1 MDEGSRIG
9 THFPV
14 FDRWRRH
21 VQYFSPS
28 GPSGYTARPTPTDG
42 DVMPDQ
48 EPKRPGRII
57 IPGQESEPETPRGA
71 GLVGGGGAP
80 EKTPSETGSRIILPP
95 GVSREEPE
103 DLPEFPR
110 LRPLMLM
117 PVKDGERELIVVN
130 DPLGVIPG
138 QPVLA
143 MEALALMQLFD
154 GQTSITDIS
163 AALMRENKDIRMGN
177 MVRDF
182 VAQLDEMLMLESPR
196 FEKAYQAL
204 RDEYHPLEIRHAMF
218 AGRSY
223 PAEPDQLK
231 PYLDAQFTAAAEREA
246 ADDALPG
253 DGARPRAVMAPH
265 LDPRRTGA
273 TIAQSI
279 LPLGDHTGGPL
290 RVIVLGTGHSLFDD
304 LYAITRK
311 HFDTP
316 LGRVKTD
323 TAFVDAMAARIGP
336 QAYRGELAHREEH
349 SIEFAALY
357 LRHRLGDRVKIVPVL
372 IGGFHHLIEDGK
384 TPADDPD
391 FQKLLVALRETTAEQ
406 GGETVYL
413 GSVDFSHV
421 GPRFGDPSVD
431 ERTQG
436 EVEKIDRDAIDA
448 ARKADAETWFST
460 IAAHQ
465 DSTRICGLAPTYV
478 MLDLLRDAPARG
490 RLLHYEKSAEPDSTF
505 VSVAAMEWR

>member
-1 MDEGSRIG
+1 MADEKEKQSRIIL
-9 THFPV
+9 
-14 FDRWRRH
+14 
-21 VQYFSPS
+21 
-28 GPSGYTARPTPTDG
+28 
-42 DVMPDQ
+42 
-48 EPKRPGRII
+48 PGHET
-57 IPGQESEPETPRGA
+57 QPETPRGGIIGA
-71 GLVGGGGAP
+71 GAP
-80 EKTPSETGSRIILPP
+80 ADEPRGSRIILPP
-95 GVSREEPE
+95 GVTRDEA
-103 DLPEFPR
+103 DDVPEFPR

-117 PVKDGERELIVVN
+117 PMKDGERELLVIN

-154 GQTSITDIS
+154 GRTSITDIT

-182 VAQLDEMLMLESPR
+182 VKQLDELLMLESPR

-204 RDEYHPLEIRHAMF
+204 RDEYHPLEIRHAVF

-223 PAEPDQLK
+223 PAEPEQLK
-231 PYLDAQFTAAAEREA
+231 QYLDAQFAAAAERKPSEA
-246 ADDALPG
+246 APG
-253 DGARPRAVMAPH
+253 STAGLPRAVMMPH

-273 TIAQSI
+273 TIAQGI
-279 LPLGDHTGGPL
+279 LPLGDTSGGPL

-304 LYAITRK
+304 LFAITRK

-316 LGRVKTD
+316 LGRVQTD
-323 TAFVDAMAARIGP
+323 TAFVDAMAARLGP
-336 QAYRGELAHREEH
+336 DAYRGELAHREEH

-372 IGGFHHLIEDGK
+372 VGGFHHLVEDGR
-384 TPADDPD
+384 TPSDDPD
-391 FQKLLVALRETTAEQ
+391 IQKLLAALRETAAESA
-406 GGETVYL
+406 GETVYL
-413 GSVDFSHV
+413 SSVDFSHV

-431 ERTQG
+431 ERTG
-436 EVEKIDRDAIDA
+436 EEVEKLDRSAIEA
-448 ARKADAETWFST
+448 ARKGDAAAWFST
-460 IAAHQ
+460 IAVHQ
-465 DSTRICGLAPTYV
+465 DSTRICGLAPTYA
-478 MLDLLRDAPARG
+478 MLDLLGPAAPTG